1 MEKKQLLELLAKILP
16 ETVEFELR
24 EQKRGSGHYA
34 IANVESKTRMPFSL
48 GNAEAEGNPK
58 ITFIFGSATP
68 KGVAPK
74 VKAPSNH
81 VSLDAWKNQYAK

>member
-1 MEKKQLLELLAKILP
+1 MELLAKILP

-34 IANVESKTRMPFSL
+34 IANVESKTRTQFTM

-74 VKAPSNH
+74 VKNPVNH
-81 VSLDAWKNQYAK
+81 VSLDAWKNQYAKS